1 MMNSSMTPHR
11 YIIASHRF
19 LKISVIIALAV
30 ISSSGV
36 YYYLFEIDFIHHLPT
51 RSLCPFHTITGL
63 ECPGCGMTRAMI
75 SLGQLKVGPAMG
87 YNLFSIPLLI
97 LMILYL
103 WPGKFPSFLQ
113 HQVLS
118 ILMLILVIAVWL
130 MRLSGMLVF

>member
-1 MMNSSMTPHR
+1 MMCSSMTPHR
-11 YIIASHRF
+11 YNIVPNHFLRF
-19 LKISVIIALAV
+19 LVIIALTV

-36 YYYLFEIDFIHHLPT
+36 FFYLFEIDFIQHLPT
-51 RSLCPFHTITGL
+51 RSLCLFHAITGL

-75 SLGQLKVGPAMG
+75 SLGQLKLGAAMG

-103 WPGKFPSFLQ
+103 WPGRFPSFLQ
-113 HQVLS
+113 HQFLS
-118 ILMLILVIAVWL
+118 ILMLILAIVVWM